1 MNVTNQETNEII
13 GSFEITSNLAN
24 SMLVNYYS
32 QKLKGWFTETEGLE
46 SFTFYMEAAFSNV
59 NFGTSL
65 IVKCN
70 IVQDSDVG
78 FENSLTYHYYADKT
92 KDYSYVEDVQG
103 YSVIVFILAFLIFLS
118 DVGVILGHIFR
129 KSLTLG
135 QYVMKSL
142 SASVCLAMAGY
153 CIYMLALRG
162 SSGKN
167 TPNLLKFTWNSPA
180 NTDSRIANYEF
191 QI

>member
-1 MNVTNQETNEII
+1 LDSV
-13 GSFEITSNLAN
+13 
-24 SMLVNYYS
+24 
-32 QKLKGWFTETEGLE
+32 
-46 SFTFYMEAAFSNV
+46 TFYMEAAFSNV

-65 IVKCN
+65 IVKCK

-78 FENSLTYHYYADKT
+78 FQNSFTYHYYADQIKN
-92 KDYSYVEDVQG
+92 YSYVQNVQG
-103 YSVIVFILAFLIFLS
+103 YSVIVFILAFLVFLS
-118 DVGVILGHIFR
+118 DLGVILGHIFR

-142 SASVCLAMAGY
+142 SASVCLVMAGY
-153 CIYMLALRG
+153 CIYMLALRS

-167 TPNLLKFTWNSPA
+167 TPDLIKFTWNSPA
-180 NTDSRIANYEF
+180 NTDSRLASYEF